1 MHLQYLTRTQIAA
14 AAPQAMAVLPTA
26 SLEQHGPHLPIA
38 VDTLLCTAVAERA
51 VQRAG
56 EALGAQ
62 ACFVAPTFSWGN
74 SHHHRPFAGVLS
86 LSSDHYMAAVTD
98 VLEGLFQS
106 GFRRLFLLNGHGG
119 NTAPNGIIAQDFVHR
134 WGRPVHIA
142 AADYWDLGRPALAET
157 ELIAPERI
165 PGHAGEFE
173 TALMQAL
180 YPAMVSV
187 SDAEAFQRQDGN
199 PPRHA
204 LPRSSVQSQ
213 GAWQAQ
219 GGFSDEPRTATG
231 EQGQRMFDII
241 VNAVER
247 ELIALHRL
255 PALA

>member
-14 AAPQAMAVLPTA
+14 VAPQAVAVLPTA

-62 ACFVAPTFSWGN
+62 ACFVAPAFSWGN

-86 LSSDHYMAAVTD
+86 LSSRHYIAAVTD
-98 VLEGLFQS
+98 VLKGLFQS
-106 GFRRLFLLNGHGG
+106 GFRRLFILNGHGG
-119 NTAPNGIIAQDFVHR
+119 NTAPNAIVAQDFVHR
-134 WGRPVHIA
+134 LGRPVHIA
-142 AADYWDLGRPALAET
+142 AADYWELGRPALAET
-157 ELIAPERI
+157 ALIAPERI

-180 YPAMVSV
+180 YPAMVSAAG
-187 SDAEAFQRQDGN
+187 AEGIRRPGGGL
-199 PPRHA
+199 PPYA
-204 LPRSSVQSQ
+204 LPRSPVQSH

-219 GGFSDEPRTATG
+219 GGFSDEPQAATG

-241 VNAVER
+241 VNAVEQ